1 MIFFEQIVHS
11 STYLLSLDRLL
22 LRSRTDRDKYIYKV
36 MLAEGLVLG
45 SIGRFI
51 HKSFFKMRESVSAA

>member
-45 SIGRFI
+45 SIGRLSQ
-51 HKSFFKMRESVSAA
+51 KNFKMRESVSAA

>member
-22 LRSRTDRDKYIYKV
+22 LRTDRDKYIYKV

-45 SIGRFI
+45 SIGRLI
-51 HKSFFKMRESVSAA
+51 HKKILKMRESVSAA

>member
-45 SIGRFI
+45 SIGRLI
-51 HKSFFKMRESVSAA
+51 HKKILKMRESVSAA